1 MSDVSTMREVM
12 TSDLAVLF
20 LLRANIA
27 AAIAILVVL
36 AARPM
41 VRRLIGPTQGYWL
54 WALVPVAA
62 ATSLF
67 PSLQDFM
74 SSWRQMGTGGNDFS
88 IPYSGP
94 LLVAFFIGAA
104 VTLVLFVIGE
114 VRFRRMA
121 RAGLAGPAVMGLA
134 WQTIVVPHD
143 YHERFGPAERA
154 LISRH
159 ELTHIDRSHPL
170 HNRLIAA
177 ALLLGWFNPLVHVAA
192 HCMRLD
198 QELACDAAVM
208 EQNPGS
214 RRAYAETLLKAHSDT
229 PWSTFACA
237 LADGGRHPL
246 EVRLQA
252 LRSPK
257 VSLRRYLVAAGLV
270 SGLAAA
276 TALGIWTLAP
286 QTFGA

>member
-1 MSDVSTMREVM
+1 MSDVSTMSEVM

-36 AARPM
+36 VARPM
-41 VRRLIGPTQGYWL
+41 VRKLIGPTQGYWL

-67 PSLQDFM
+67 PSLQDFV
-74 SSWRQMGTGGNDFS
+74 SSWRQLGTPVDFT
-88 IPYSGP
+88 IPGARWLMAGY
-94 LLVAFFIGAA
+94 AIGAA
-104 VTLVLFVIGE
+104 ATLALFVIGE